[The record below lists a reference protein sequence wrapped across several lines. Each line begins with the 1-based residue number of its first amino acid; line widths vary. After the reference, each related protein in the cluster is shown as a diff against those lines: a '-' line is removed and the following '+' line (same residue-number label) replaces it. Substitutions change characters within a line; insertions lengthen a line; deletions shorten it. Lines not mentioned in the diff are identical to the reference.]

1 MKTILSQ
8 LIPFE
13 LGGDLTPRI
22 MRRIKREATLI
33 AYQRSLYTVLAISL
47 LSSGLTGY
55 RLFKVMIDRSLTG
68 FSHELTHYFATEGVS
83 LKALWEV
90 GFTFRQFFPLV
101 EVGLFVLNIGAFA
114 FLVKRSL
121 NVRRQLAVQPVSV
134 TA

>member
-1 MKTILSQ
+1 MKTIFSH
-8 LIPFE
+8 LIRFE
-13 LGGDLTPRI
+13 PREDLAPRI

-55 RLFKVMIDRSLTG
+55 RLFKVMIDRSLAG
-68 FSHELTHYFATEGVS
+68 FSHEVTHYFATEGVG
-83 LKALWEV
+83 LKAIWEV

-101 EVGLFVLNIGAFA
+101 EVGLFVLNVGAFA

-121 NVRRQLAVQPVSV
+121 NVRRQLTAAPAPV